1 MATVSLSE
9 PRAILSTGSWALY
22 DFSDTIFSASILTF
36 YFPLWVTEDKG
47 GTDTHLGIA
56 LSASMLLVA
65 LTGPFLGTLSDR
77 LNRRVPLL
85 AMSVVSC
92 AIFTALI
99 GIFGG
104 LTAGLLFF
112 VAANF
117 LYQTGL
123 IFYNSLIVNVSS
135 ESGRGIVSGIGVGAG
150 YIGLIAAFLIMRPI
164 VDAEGNQAAFLPT
177 AALFILFALPLLLI
191 VKDKGTRGRV
201 NKTLFQTSYKQLY
214 VTFRRAGQHS
224 NLFRFLIGR
233 FMYMEAINTVTSFYV
248 LYLIN
253 VGGFEDTEAQT
264 MIIAV
269 VLIAI
274 FASWVTGFLV
284 SKLGPKRVLIIAL
297 TGWIALAVAT
307 VLADVKWMFWGIAI
321 SMGFFWAAPQ
331 ISDRVLLTYLSPN
344 GQIGEFFG
352 LFQMSGRLSAVI
364 GPLLWGLTIWALSET
379 GETAYRVA
387 LATLAIFLIAGL
399 FVLRG
404 VKVNREDSDL
414 DAINGNPA
422 YPLPSDQLR
431 SQLARSALRS
441 RPNPHDPTYSPADD
455 SNSAEHR

>member
-1 MATVSLSE
+1 MPLPPSKIFHIPVQTYNLSPMPSRN
-9 PRAILSTGSWALY
+9 PRALLSTGSWALY

-56 LSASMLLVA
+56 LSASMLIVA

-92 AIFTALI
+92 AVFTALI
-99 GIFGG
+99 GTFGG
-104 LTAGLLFF
+104 LTTGLLFF

-123 IFYNSLIVNVSS
+123 IFYNSLIINVSD
-135 ESGRGIVSGIGVGAG
+135 ESRRGIVSGIGVGAG

-164 VDAEGNQAAFLPT
+164 VDAQGNQAAFLPT
-177 AALFILFALPLLLI
+177 AGLFILFALPLLLI
-191 VKDKGTRGRV
+191 VRDPGERGRV
-201 NKTLFQTSYKQLY
+201 DKTLFQNSYKQLY
-214 VTFRRAGQHS
+214 ETFHRARQHS

-233 FMYMEAINTVTSFYV
+233 FMYMEAINTVVSFYV

-264 MIIAV
+264 MIILV
-269 VLIAI
+269 VIIAI
-274 FASWVTGFLV
+274 FASWATGYLV
-284 SKLGPKRVLIIAL
+284 SRFGPKRVLIVGL
-297 TGWIALAVAT
+297 SGWT
-307 VLADVKWMFWGIAI
+307 VLAIAAVVANTTWAFWAIAI
-321 SMGFFWAAPQ
+321 TMGFFWASPQ

-364 GPLLWGLTIWALSET
+364 GPALWGLTIWALSET
-379 GETAYRVA
+379 GELAYRIA
-387 LATLAIFLIAGL
+387 LATLAIFLILGL
-399 FVLRG
+399 LVLRT
-404 VKVNREDSDL
+404 VKVTRESSDL
-414 DAINGNPA
+414 DAIQQSP
-422 YPLPSDQLR
+422 P
-431 SQLARSALRS
+431 
-441 RPNPHDPTYSPADD
+441 PNQPDPESL
-455 SNSAEHR
+455 

>member
-1 MATVSLSE
+1 MPSRNPGSL
-9 PRAILSTGSWALY
+9 LSTGSWALY

-47 GTDTHLGIA
+47 GTDTHLGLA
-56 LSASMLLVA
+56 LSASMLIVA

-92 AIFTALI
+92 AVFTALI
-99 GIFGG
+99 GTFGG
-104 LTAGLLFF
+104 LTTGLLFF
-112 VAANF
+112 IAANF

-123 IFYNSLIVNVSS
+123 IFYNSLIINVSD
-135 ESGRGIVSGIGVGAG
+135 ESRRGIVSGIGVGAG

-164 VDAEGNQAAFLPT
+164 VDAQGNQAAFLPT
-177 AALFILFALPLLLI
+177 AGLFILFVLPLLLI
-191 VKDKGTRGRV
+191 VRDPGERGRV
-201 NKTLFQTSYKQLY
+201 DKTLFQTSYKQLY
-214 VTFRRAGQHS
+214 ETFRRARQHS

-264 MIIAV
+264 MIILV
-269 VLIAI
+269 VIIAI
-274 FASWVTGFLV
+274 FASWATGFLV
-284 SKLGPKRVLIIAL
+284 SKFGPKRVLIIAL
-297 TGWIALAVAT
+297 SGWTALAVAAI
-307 VLADVKWMFWGIAI
+307 VADTRWAFWAVAI
-321 SMGFFWAAPQ
+321 TMGFFWAAPQ

-364 GPLLWGLTIWALSET
+364 GPALWGLTIWALSET
-379 GETAYRVA
+379 GELAYRIA
-387 LATLAIFLIAGL
+387 LGTLAVFLVLGL
-399 FVLRG
+399 IILRG
-404 VKVNREDSDL
+404 VNVTREESDL
-414 DAINGNPA
+414 DVIEQP
-422 YPLPSDQLR
+422 PTQTQPDPS
-431 SQLARSALRS
+431 
-441 RPNPHDPTYSPADD
+441 TT
-455 SNSAEHR
+455 

>member
-1 MATVSLSE
+1 MPPSKRRSL
-9 PRAILSTGSWALY
+9 LSTGSWALY

-36 YFPLWVTEDKG
+36 YFPLWVTDDKG
-47 GTDTHLGIA
+47 GTDTHIGLA
-56 LSASMLLVA
+56 LSASMLIVA

-85 AMSVVSC
+85 AISVVSC
-92 AIFTALI
+92 AVFTALI
-99 GIFGG
+99 
-104 LTAGLLFF
+104 
-112 VAANF
+112 AANF

-164 VDAEGNQAAFLPT
+164 VETQGNQAAFLPT
-177 AALFILFALPLLLI
+177 AGLFILFSLPLLLI
-191 VKDKGTRGRV
+191 VRDPGPRGRV
-201 NKTLFQTSYKQLY
+201 DKSLFQTSYKQLY
-214 VTFRRAGQHS
+214 ETFKRARQHS

-264 MIIAV
+264 MIIGV
-269 VLIAI
+269 VVIAI
-274 FASWVTGFLV
+274 FASWATGFLV
-284 SKLGPKRVLIIAL
+284 SKFGPKRVLIIAL
-297 TGWIALAVAT
+297 IGWTALAIAAVI
-307 VLADVKWMFWGIAI
+307 ADTTWAFWAIAVT
-321 SMGFFWAAPQ
+321 MGFFWAAPQ

-364 GPLLWGLTIWALSET
+364 GPALWGLTIWALSET
-379 GETAYRVA
+379 GELAYRIA
-387 LATLAIFLIAGL
+387 LATLAIFLVAGL
-399 FVLRG
+399 LVLRS
-404 VKVNREDSDL
+404 VQTTRETSDL
-414 DAINGNPA
+414 DAIEQPTTQS
-422 YPLPSDQLR
+422 PLPSVG
-431 SQLARSALRS
+431 
-441 RPNPHDPTYSPADD
+441 
-455 SNSAEHR
+455 EG

>member
-1 MATVSLSE
+1 MTTTVATSK
-9 PRAILSTGSWALY
+9 PRALLSTGSWALY

-56 LSASMLLVA
+56 LSASMLIVA

-92 AIFTALI
+92 AVFTALI
-99 GIFGG
+99 GTFGG
-104 LTAGLLFF
+104 LTTGLLFF
-112 VAANF
+112 IAANF

-123 IFYNSLIVNVSS
+123 IFYNSLIINVSS

-164 VDAEGNQAAFLPT
+164 VDAQGNQAAFLPT

-191 VKDKGTRGRV
+191 VRDPGPRGRV
-201 NKTLFQTSYKQLY
+201 DKSLFQTSYKQLY
-214 VTFRRAGQHS
+214 ETFRRARQHS
-224 NLFRFLIGR
+224 NLFRFLVGR

-264 MIIAV
+264 MIILV
-269 VLIAI
+269 VIIAI
-274 FASWVTGFLV
+274 FASWATGFLV
-284 SKLGPKRVLIIAL
+284 SKFGPKRVLIIAL
-297 TGWIALAVAT
+297 SGWTALAIAAI
-307 VLADVKWMFWGIAI
+307 LADTKWAFWAVAIA
-321 SMGFFWAAPQ
+321 MGFFWAAPQ

-364 GPLLWGLTIWALSET
+364 GPALWGLTIWALSET
-379 GETAYRVA
+379 GDLAYRVA

-399 FVLRG
+399 LVLRG
-404 VKVNREDSDL
+404 VKVTRESSDL
-414 DAINGNPA
+414 DAIEQ
-422 YPLPSDQLR
+422 LPTQ
-431 SQLARSALRS
+431 
-441 RPNPHDPTYSPADD
+441 PDPSTT
-455 SNSAEHR
+455 

>member
-1 MATVSLSE
+1 MPSRN
-9 PRAILSTGSWALY
+9 PRALLSTGSWALY

-47 GTDTHLGIA
+47 GTDTHLGLA
-56 LSASMLLVA
+56 LSASMLIVA

-92 AIFTALI
+92 AVFTALI
-99 GIFGG
+99 GAVGG
-104 LTAGLLFF
+104 LTTGLLFF
-112 VAANF
+112 IAANF

-123 IFYNSLIVNVSS
+123 IFYNSLIINVSD
-135 ESGRGIVSGIGVGAG
+135 ERQRGIVSGIGVGAG

-164 VDAEGNQAAFLPT
+164 VDTQGNQAAFLPT
-177 AALFILFALPLLLI
+177 AALFILFALPLLII
-191 VKDKGTRGRV
+191 VRDPGERGRV
-201 NKTLFQTSYKQLY
+201 DKTLFQTSYKQLY
-214 VTFRRAGQHS
+214 ETFRRARQHI

-264 MIIAV
+264 MIIGV
-269 VLIAI
+269 VVIAI
-274 FASWVTGFLV
+274 LASWATGFLV
-284 SKLGPKRVLIIAL
+284 SKFGPKRVLIIAL
-297 TGWIALAVAT
+297 TAWTAIAVAA
-307 VLADVKWMFWGIAI
+307 VAADAKWTFWAIAVT
-321 SMGFFWAAPQ
+321 MGFFWAAPQ

-364 GPLLWGLTIWALSET
+364 GPALWGLTIWALSET
-379 GETAYRVA
+379 GELAYRIA
-387 LATLAIFLIAGL
+387 LTTLAVFLVLGL
-399 FVLRG
+399 LILRG
-404 VKVNREDSDL
+404 VNVTREESDL
-414 DAINGNPA
+414 DEIEGV
-422 YPLPSDQLR
+422 SLR
-431 SQLARSALRS
+431 HSGQQPRQSGQ
-441 RPNPHDPTYSPADD
+441 
-455 SNSAEHR
+455 